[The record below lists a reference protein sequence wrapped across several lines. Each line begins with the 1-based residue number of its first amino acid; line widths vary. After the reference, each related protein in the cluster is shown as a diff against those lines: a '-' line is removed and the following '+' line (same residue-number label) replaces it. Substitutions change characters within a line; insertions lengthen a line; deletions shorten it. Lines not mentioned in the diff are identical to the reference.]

1 MAGFFDWLTGDGSPD
16 AGTYLMSVL
25 DPEAGAK
32 TPKGGTAPGV
42 GSAGPL
48 GNSPL
53 GNAIR
58 GGLAGLALQGV
69 GGGSLGK
76 FGAGALAAQQLREQ
90 RDRQRVQD
98 LLLARQAEGRGRGG
112 CRVGPKMGEVMDG
125 YEFLGG
131 EPGDSNNWQE
141 VGK

>member
-25 DPEAGAK
+25 DPEAGTKA
-32 TPKGGTAPGV
+32 PKGGAAPGA
-42 GSAGPL
+42 GSASL
-48 GNSPL
+48 L

-69 GGGSLGK
+69 GGGRLGK

-90 RDRQRVQD
+90 RDRQRVHD
-98 LLLARQAEGRGRGG
+98 LMQARQLKRE
-112 CRVGPKMGEVMDG
+112 D
-125 YEFLGG
+125 
-131 EPGDSNNWQE
+131 
-141 VGK
+141 

>member
-1 MAGFFDWLTGDGSPD
+1 MAGFFDWLTGDGSGD

-32 TPKGGTAPGV
+32 PPKGGAAPGFR
-42 GSAGPL
+42 SASPL

-69 GGGSLGK
+69 GGGALGK

-90 RDRQRVQD
+90 RERQRVQD
-98 LLLARQAEGRGRGG
+98 LLLARRLKGEDAADAGW
-112 CRVGPKMGEVMDG
+112 GPKAGDVLDG

-131 EPGDSNNWQE
+131 APGDPNNWRE
-141 VGK
+141 VRK

>member
-16 AGTYLMSVL
+16 AATYLMSVL

-32 TPKGGTAPGV
+32 TPKGGTTPGA
-42 GSAGPL
+42 GSPGLL

-98 LLLARQAEGRGRGG
+98 LMLARRLQGEEAEDAWAVPK
-112 CRVGPKMGEVMDG
+112 VGDVMDG
-125 YEFLGG
+125 YKFLGG
-131 EPGDSNNWQE
+131 DPGDSNSWRR